1 LQENSVLFAARSAP
15 LFAVLAIGWHPLQ
28 AEEVPSDTAATITV
42 TASRTGADIREL
54 PIAVSVIDA
63 ESLEQQFGQS
73 TDILRALDVTVP
85 GLNLS
90 AGGRSQ
96 CLTTIR
102 GRTPSFQ
109 LNGVPAN
116 QDLRPSNC
124 NSAFQVSPFALE
136 RVEVVRGATA
146 LFGAGAPGGIVNLI
160 TRRAR
165 SDALEVDAV
174 VQTGFNT
181 SRPSGTFQT
190 DLYAGLGQK
199 LDRFDFYVGVGY
211 QNYGVGRSPNES
223 RVVGTEFDS
232 LSLNGNAGL
241 ELSDSVRLR
250 LVGTWYREDPGQE
263 YNVSG
268 ADVDAGVEFPEVIPV
283 EPNPFRSQARD
294 QLWTLA
300 LTLEADDVLGQRF
313 VGQAYGMSQM
323 FRQRANFQDANG
335 GAPDFFSDNR
345 TNSTYGLRGTFQ
357 KRFELGTGT
366 ELGIEYGLD
375 WKRDRLIRLLLDPAD
390 PDTVTGFIAPEV
402 FLTSTGLFGQAELKV
417 GDLRFTGGLR
427 QEWYRGEIGDELAG
441 QGLAGEGTP
450 GRFAPASLLLANLG
464 AVWSVTDDVQ
474 LYASFNQGAE
484 LTQLGRA
491 ARRATNPSLISP
503 EPALSEQFELGAR
516 GTRGAFDFTL
526 AGFYSRSDAASLLQP
541 DPSCAGASFCPL
553 IPLRVPQRVWG
564 MEATANWKAS
574 DQFALGGL
582 FTWQRGEIFDE
593 DLDRYIPFGADTV
606 SPTRLTVFADWQP
619 LEALSGRLQATYVAE
634 ANFFSAAEQ
643 QIGFIN
649 TPSNFLVDLSAG
661 WQVGPG
667 EVSFGISNLFDRR
680 YEYTT
685 LAAGGFT
692 PALAEGRRI
701 SIGYRLKLR

>member
-1 LQENSVLFAARSAP
+1 MRPVSTVSLFAA
-15 LFAVLAIGWHPLQ
+15 LAMGTPAL
-28 AEEVPSDTAATITV
+28 AGDADADMDATITV
-42 TASRTGADIREL
+42 TASRTGADIRDL
-54 PIAVSVIDA
+54 PIAVSVLDT
-63 ESLEQQFGQS
+63 ETLQRQFAQS

-90 AGGRSQ
+90 TGGRSQ

-124 NSAFQVSPFALE
+124 NSAFQISPFALE

-165 SDALEVDAV
+165 SEALEVDAV

-190 DLYAGLGQK
+190 DLYAGVGQK
-199 LDRFDFYVGVGY
+199 IDRFDYYVGVGY
-211 QNYGVGRSPNES
+211 QDYGVGRAPNEN
-223 RVVGTEFDS
+223 RVVGTTFDA
-232 LSLNGNAGL
+232 LSLNGNAGV
-241 ELSDSVRLR
+241 ELSDTVRLR
-250 LVGTWYREDPGQE
+250 FTGTWYREDPGQE

-268 ADVDAGVEFPEVIPV
+268 VDVDAGVPFPEVIPV
-283 EPNPFRSQARD
+283 APNPFRSEARD

-300 LTLEADDVLGQRF
+300 LTLEADEVLGHRF
-313 VGQAYGMSQM
+313 LGQAYGMSQM
-323 FRQRANFQDANG
+323 FRQRANFQDFNA

-345 TNSTYGLRGTFQ
+345 TNSTYGFRGTLQ
-357 KRFELGTGT
+357 KRFDLGGNRD
-366 ELGIEYGLD
+366 LGLEYGLD

-417 GDLRFTGGLR
+417 GDVRFTGGLR
-427 QEWYRGEIGDELAG
+427 QEWYRGRIGDELAG
-441 QGLAGEGTP
+441 LGLSGEGTP

-464 AVWSVTDDVQ
+464 VVWSVADTAQ

-491 ARRATNPSLISP
+491 ARRAIDPSLISP
-503 EPALSEQFELGAR
+503 EPALSEQFEVGAR
-516 GTRGAFDFTL
+516 GKAGAFDFTF

-541 DPSCAGASFCPL
+541 DPSCAGQSFCPL

-564 MEATANWKAS
+564 IEATGAWKAS
-574 DQFALGGL
+574 EQFALGGL
-582 FTWQRGEIFDE
+582 FTWQRGEIFDQ

-606 SPTRLTVFADWQP
+606 SPTRLTLYADWQP
-619 LEALSGRLQATYVAE
+619 LETLSGRLQATYVAE

-643 QIGFIN
+643 QLGLVN

-667 EVSFGISNLFDRR
+667 EVSLGISNLFDRR
-680 YEYTT
+680 YEFTT

-692 PALAEGRRI
+692 PALAEGRRV
-701 SIGYRLKLR
+701 SIGYRLRLR

>member
-1 LQENSVLFAARSAP
+1 MR
-15 LFAVLAIGWHPLQ
+15 I
-28 AEEVPSDTAATITV
+28 VPSIALLAGLATAGAPALAEDADAGLDATITV
-42 TASRTGADIREL
+42 TASRTGADIRDL
-54 PIAVSVIDA
+54 PIAVSVLDT
-63 ESLEQQFGQS
+63 ETLERQFAQS

-90 AGGRSQ
+90 TGGRSQ

-124 NSAFQVSPFALE
+124 NSAFQISPFALE

-165 SDALEVDAV
+165 SEALEVDAV

-190 DLYAGLGQK
+190 DLYAGVGQRI
-199 LDRFDFYVGVGY
+199 DRFDYYVGVGT
-211 QNYGVGRSPNES
+211 QDYGVGRAPNES
-223 RVVGTEFDS
+223 RVVGTAFDA

-241 ELSDSVRLR
+241 ELSDTVRLR
-250 LVGTWYREDPGQE
+250 LTGTWYREDPGQE
-263 YNVSG
+263 FNVSG
-268 ADVDAGVEFPEVIPV
+268 VDVDAGVPFPEVIPV
-283 EPNPFRSQARD
+283 APNPFRSEARD

-300 LTLEADDVLGQRF
+300 LTLEADEVLGHRF
-313 VGQAYGMSQM
+313 LGQAYGMSQM
-323 FRQRANFQDANG
+323 FRQRANFQDFNA

-345 TNSTYGLRGTFQ
+345 TNSTYGFRGTLQ
-357 KRFELGTGT
+357 KRVDLGGNRD
-366 ELGIEYGLD
+366 LGLEYGLD

-390 PDTVTGFIAPEV
+390 PGTVTGFISPEV

-417 GDLRFTGGLR
+417 GEVRFTGGLR
-427 QEWYRGEIGDELAG
+427 QEWYRGRIGDELAG
-441 QGLAGEGTP
+441 LGLSGEGTP

-464 AVWSVTDDVQ
+464 VVWSVADTAQ

-491 ARRATNPSLISP
+491 ARRATDPSLISP

-516 GTRGAFDFTL
+516 GKAGAFDFTL

-541 DPSCAGASFCPL
+541 DPSCAGQSFCPL

-564 MEATANWKAS
+564 VEATGAWKAS
-574 DQFALGGL
+574 EQFALGGL
-582 FTWQRGEIFDE
+582 FTWQRGEIFDQ

-606 SPTRLTVFADWQP
+606 SPTRLTLYADWQP
-619 LEALSGRLQATYVAE
+619 LETLSGRLQASYVAE

-643 QIGFIN
+643 QLGLVN

-667 EVSFGISNLFDRR
+667 EVSLGISNLFDRR
-680 YEYTT
+680 YEFTT

-692 PALAEGRRI
+692 PALAEGRRV
-701 SIGYRLKLR
+701 SIGYRLRLR

>member
-1 LQENSVLFAARSAP
+1 MRPVSTVSLLATLAFSAP
-15 LFAVLAIGWHPLQ
+15 ALAED
-28 AEEVPSDTAATITV
+28 ADADMDATITV
-42 TASRTGADIREL
+42 TASRTGADIRDL
-54 PIAVSVIDA
+54 PIAVSVLDT
-63 ESLEQQFGQS
+63 ETLQRQFSQS

-90 AGGRSQ
+90 TGGRSQ

-124 NSAFQVSPFALE
+124 NSAFQISPFALE

-165 SDALEVDAV
+165 SEAVEVDAV

-190 DLYAGLGQK
+190 DLYAGVGQK
-199 LDRFDFYVGVGY
+199 LDRFDYYVGVGTQDY
-211 QNYGVGRSPNES
+211 AVGRAPNEG
-223 RVVGTEFDS
+223 RVVGTAFDA

-241 ELSDSVRLR
+241 ELSDTVRLR
-250 LVGTWYREDPGQE
+250 LTGTWYREDPGQE

-268 ADVDAGVEFPEVIPV
+268 VDVDAGVRFPEVIPV
-283 EPNPFRSQARD
+283 APNPFRSEARD

-300 LTLEADDVLGQRF
+300 LTLEADEVLGHRF
-313 VGQAYGMSQM
+313 LGQAYGMSQM
-323 FRQRANFQDANG
+323 FRQRANFQDFNA

-345 TNSTYGLRGTFQ
+345 TNSTYGFRGTLQ
-357 KRFELGTGT
+357 KRFDLGGNRD
-366 ELGIEYGLD
+366 LGLEYGLD

-390 PDTVTGFIAPEV
+390 PETVTGFIAPEV

-417 GDLRFTGGLR
+417 GDVRFTGGLR
-427 QEWYRGEIGDELAG
+427 QEWYRGRIGDELAG
-441 QGLAGEGTP
+441 LGLSGEGTP

-464 AVWSVTDDVQ
+464 LVWSVADNAQ

-491 ARRATNPSLISP
+491 ARNASDPALISP

-516 GTRGAFDFTL
+516 GTAGAFDFTL

-541 DPSCAGASFCPL
+541 DPSCAGQSFCPL

-564 MEATANWKAS
+564 VEATGAWKAS
-574 DQFALGGL
+574 EKVALGGL

-593 DLDRYIPFGADTV
+593 GLDRYIPFGADTV
-606 SPTRLTVFADWQP
+606 SPTRLTLYADWQP
-619 LEALSGRLQATYVAE
+619 FETMSGRLQASYVAE

-643 QIGFIN
+643 QLGLVN

-667 EVSFGISNLFDRR
+667 EVSFGISNLLDRR

-701 SIGYRLKLR
+701 SVGYRLRLR